1 MEHKK
6 SMEQSKIEIEGQSG
20 RNSLE
25 SFISLIQV
33 IIAFHSHLNTLETV
47 KSLNGKDL

>member
-1 MEHKK
+1 
-6 SMEQSKIEIEGQSG
+6 MEQSEIEIEGQSG

-33 IIAFHSHLNTLETV
+33 INVFHTHLNTFQTV
-47 KSLNGKDL
+47 KSLNRIDL